1 MRVRSTI
8 VLIILLA
15 VQSQGF
21 VNAEDTFEDEPS
33 NCDKRGLIEIILGNG
48 AVYCDVTDSM
58 NCDEM
63 GNNCGAGLT
72 RYVDMTYGDDQHIS
86 FGYKEA
92 GFEEG
97 EDVENWMTPPP
108 ETWNALRWE
117 NVNDVVIYGQIHD
130 GQYHCDQY
138 MIPESY
144 LPENWSLID
153 LNVDVQFPEWCSQ
166 PATDDDKNY
175 TNGTH
180 PFVDVWMIDLRD
192 VTWNREIRA
201 ERVNS
206 NHSSSTF
213 EDLTKVETRVWYH
226 EDHPTLNGDLT
237 PGSVSLGIKIAL
249 GMICGLFLAFA
260 GYIGVGLVA
269 SGLEEK
275 QKKSLEMA
283 NVLNDLAGMTVE
295 ELKNRLR
302 EAGLSAS
309 GDKLALIQRL
319 EFHIKM
325 GSDV

>member
-1 MRVRSTI
+1 MRVRLTI

-21 VNAEDTFEDEPS
+21 VNAEDTLEDEPS
-33 NCDKRGLIEIILGNG
+33 NCDKRGLNELILGDG
-48 AVYCDVTDSM
+48 AVYCDVTYSI

-92 GFEEG
+92 GFQ
-97 EDVENWMTPPP
+97 EDEFGQGGTPTP
-108 ETWNALRWE
+108 ETWNALRWKI
-117 NVNDVVIYGQIHD
+117 VNEVVIYGHIQD
-130 GQYHCDQY
+130 GQYLCYQY
-138 MIPESY
+138 MMPESY

-213 EDLTKVETRVWYH
+213 ENLTKVETRVWYH
-226 EDHPTLNGDLT
+226 EDHPELSGDVI
-237 PGSVSLGIKIAL
+237 PGSVSLGTKIAL
-249 GMICGLFLAFA
+249 GIVGGVFLAFA
-260 GYIGVGLVA
+260 GYIGVGIVV
-269 SGLEEK
+269 SILEEN
-275 QKKSLEMA
+275 QKKSQEMA
-283 NVLNDLAGMTVE
+283 NVLDDLAGMTVE

-302 EAGLSAS
+302 EAGLSAT